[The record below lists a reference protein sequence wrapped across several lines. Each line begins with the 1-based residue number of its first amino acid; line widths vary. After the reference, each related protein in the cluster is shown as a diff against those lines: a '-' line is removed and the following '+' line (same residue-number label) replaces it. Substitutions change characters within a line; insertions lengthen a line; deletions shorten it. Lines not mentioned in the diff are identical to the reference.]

1 MGGGGTRPRLGR
13 VPPCAMPTRR
23 RGGKSSAEFDG
34 MVAADESDDTAADVE
49 SWKLLRK
56 MNVDVVV

>member
-1 MGGGGTRPRLGR
+1 
-13 VPPCAMPTRR
+13 
-23 RGGKSSAEFDG
+23 
-34 MVAADESDDTAADVE
+34 MVADDESDDAAADVE